1 MTKQSREGITIKKEE
16 DFSKWFTELMIK
28 SKLADYTEVSGCIA
42 FRPTSFRVWE
52 IIRDEVNK
60 RLRKLGIKNVYFP
73 LFIPEKLLKKEAD
86 HVEGFAPEVAWVTHA
101 GETKLNEKLAIRP
114 TSEAIMYANFS
125 KWVRSYRDLP
135 QRYNQWS
142 NVVRWEFNNPIPFF
156 RTREFIFNE
165 GHTMFATEKEALK
178 ERDQIRKM
186 YEEVCEDFLAL
197 PGIYGKKTEKEKFAG
212 AVFTEKIHY
221 ALPGGKVI
229 EGPAFHYDGQNFA
242 KAYDIKFQDKNEKEA
257 YVYQNTWAIS
267 TRMLGAMFG
276 IHSDNAGLIIPPKVL
291 DEKIV
296 IIPLLFK
303 GKEKPVLDKA
313 KEIQKALSKFGA
325 ILDDREEYTPGFKYA
340 EHELNGVPIRIE
352 IGPRDLENDSVILK
366 TRIGKEK
373 ISISIKELKS
383 KIPELLDEMQ
393 QTLFNKAKKL
403 LESIKSKTE
412 DKKEMLKLIKEKKMV
427 KVPLTNKKETE
438 EELKNISPGTKALFI
453 DPENES
459 IEGKKCI
466 ITGEKADAWIYVGKT
481 Y

>member
-1 MTKQSREGITIKKEE
+1 MKQSQEGLTVKKEE
-16 DFSKWFTELMIK
+16 DFSKWFTELMLK
-28 SKLADYTEVSGCIA
+28 SELADYTEVSGCIA
-42 FRPTSFRVWE
+42 FRPRSWRIWE
-52 IIRDEVNK
+52 ILRDEVDK
-60 RLRKLGIKNVYFP
+60 RLRKIGIQNVYFP
-73 LFIPEKLLKKEAD
+73 LFIPEKLLTKEAE

-101 GETKLNEKLAIRP
+101 GSTKLNERLAIRP

-156 RTREFIFNE
+156 RTREFLFNE

-186 YEEVCEDFLAL
+186 YEEVCEEFLAL
-197 PGIYGKKTEKEKFAG
+197 PGIYGRKTEKEKFAG

-221 ALPGGKVI
+221 AIPGGKII

-242 KAYDIKFQDKNEKEA
+242 KAYEIKFQNKEEKEE

-276 IHSDNAGLIIPPKVL
+276 IHSDNSGLIIPPKVL
-291 DEKIV
+291 DKKIV

-303 GKEKPVLDKA
+303 GKEKPVLEKA
-313 KEIQKALSKFGA
+313 KEIEKLLLKFGT

-340 EHELNGVPIRIE
+340 EHELKGVPIRIE
-352 IGPRDLENDSVILK
+352 LGPRDLENKSVMIK

-373 ISISIKELKS
+373 ISIPIKDLKL
-383 KIPELLDEMQ
+383 KIPELLDQIQ
-393 QTLFNKAKKL
+393 QTLFDNAKKL
-403 LESIKSKTE
+403 LESMESKTE
-412 DKKEMLKLIKEKKMV
+412 NKEEMINLVNKKKMV
-427 KVPLTNKKETE
+427 KVPLKNSKEVE
-438 EELKNISPGTKALFI
+438 EKLKLICTGTKTLFI
-453 DPENES
+453 DPKNES
-459 IEGKKCI
+459 VKNKKCI
-466 ITGEKADAWIYVGKT
+466 ISGENADYWVYVGRT